1 MEALK
6 IALQVYYEGY
16 GRKINLEKSS
26 VLFGHH
32 CPNQVEECVKMKLGV
47 QSEVLNDFYFGI
59 PSSVGRSPTTT
70 FNFLIYK
77 LWKYSLRLEI

>member
-32 CPNQVEECVKMKLGV
+32 YPNQVEECVKTKLEV
-47 QSEVLNDFYFGI
+47 QSEVLNDFYLGI